1 MTKAVKQVDAAD
13 WTNMRRKNK
22 DEDKKNEDEKEG
34 AEVEKDSTKK
44 DEFKDPFDQIEIPEQ
59 IEVTAWYTMQIP
71 VSAGPGEYWGLP
83 GLILEINSGRT
94 TILCTKITLNPED
107 KKEIKKPT
115 KGKEVGREEY
125 QDIVKKKME
134 EMRAMFRARRGGG
147 RR

>member
-1 MTKAVKQVDAAD
+1 MSRDYYEILGVP
-13 WTNMRRKNK
+13 KN
-22 DEDKKNEDEKEG
+22 
-34 AEVEKDSTKK
+34 A
-44 DEFKDPFDQIEIPEQ
+44 
-59 IEVTAWYTMQIP
+59 
-71 VSAGPGEYWGLP
+71 
-83 GLILEINSGRT
+83 
-94 TILCTKITLNPED
+94 D

>member
-1 MTKAVKQVDAAD
+1 MT
-13 WTNMRRKNK
+13 RKK
-22 DEDKKNEDEKEG
+22 MQKYKKIAQKKE
-34 AEVEKDSTKK
+34 
-44 DEFKDPFDQIEIPEQ
+44 EFKDPFDEIEIPEE
-59 IEVTAWYTMQIP
+59 IEITAWYTMQIP

-94 TILCTKITLNPED
+94 TILCTKITLNPEN

-134 EMRAMFRARRGGG
+134 EMRAMFRARRGG
-147 RR
+147 RRN